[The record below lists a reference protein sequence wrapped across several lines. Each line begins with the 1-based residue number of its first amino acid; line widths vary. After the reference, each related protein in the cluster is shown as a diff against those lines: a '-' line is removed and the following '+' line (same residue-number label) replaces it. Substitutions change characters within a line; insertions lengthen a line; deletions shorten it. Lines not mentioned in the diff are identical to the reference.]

1 MTAPAEQPNNE
12 QTRAE
17 AERIVRELGATDA
30 QIADTHSLAAL
41 GSDLVLAQGRPWSLR
56 TLAREI
62 GISVEEAA
70 RIYRSLGVAVSDP
83 DEPRFSDRDLAV
95 IGMLHAAATTL
106 AGSGSDILRVVGTGL
121 ARVADAAVSAY
132 VQEFESDLDADDECS
147 PEHVRRN
154 VATARLALELGEGL
168 APLFVHHL
176 HGAVERQRTAQ
187 QSVSSRQHMRLA
199 VGFVDLV
206 GYTAWSQ
213 SHDPAEVIDAITRF
227 EVRAFDLA
235 VEHGSRVVKHI
246 GDEVMFVSLDPVAA
260 GRLALALVAELGTGA
275 APRGGLCAGEV
286 LTRHG
291 DHYGPVVN
299 LASRLVDAA
308 VPGEVLVDE
317 DYITAAGD
325 GSGLTFEPAGRR
337 VLKGF
342 DEPVRA
348 WSLG

>member
-1 MTAPAEQPNNE
+1 MA
-12 QTRAE
+12 
-17 AERIVRELGATDA
+17 DA
-30 QIADTHSLAAL
+30 
-41 GSDLVLAQGRPWSLR
+41 
-56 TLAREI
+56 
-62 GISVEEAA
+62 
-70 RIYRSLGVAVSDP
+70 
-83 DEPRFSDRDLAV
+83 DEPRFADRDVAV
-95 IGMLHAAATTL
+95 IGMLHAASTNL
-106 AGSGSDILRVVGTGL
+106 PGSGSDILRVVGTGL
-121 ARVADAAVSAY
+121 ARIAEAAVSAY

-147 PEHVRRN
+147 PEHVRQN
-154 VATARLALELGEGL
+154 IATAHLALELGDGL
-168 APLFVHHL
+168 APLFVQHL
-176 HGAVERQRTAQ
+176 RGAVERQRTAQ
-187 QSVSSRQHMRLA
+187 QTVSSRQHMRLA

-213 SHDPAEVIDAITRF
+213 SHNPSEVIEAITLF
-227 EVRAFDLA
+227 ELQAFELA
-235 VEHGSRVVKHI
+235 SEHGARVVKHI

-260 GRLALALVAELGTGA
+260 GRLALALVAELGTDA

-317 DYITAAGD
+317 DYIAAAGD